1 MVFKLKQKAYG
12 SIERRKARLVAK
24 GFTQEYGIDY
34 EETFSPVVKPSTI
47 CLLLSLAITCDWSI
61 HQIDIQNAFLHGY
74 LSEDV
79 YMRHPP
85 GFVDSKY
92 PDYICQLDKALYG
105 LKQAPR
111 AWFSRL
117 SNKLLDLGFYPSK
130 ADVSLF
136 IYNKNGT
143 QLYMLIYVDNIIIIG
158 SSTSAVSHLIAQ
170 LRDDFA
176 VKDLRPLSY
185 FLGIQVSHTSKGLFL
200 SQKKYISDLLTVPT

>member
-1 MVFKLKQKAYG
+1 MVRTASEPTSYTDAMNQPLWKEAMIDEFRALLANKTWHLIPPRNDLNIIDCKWVFKLKQKADG
-12 SIERRKARLVAK
+12 SIERHKARLVAK

-47 CLLLSLAITCDWSI
+47 HLLLSLAVTCDWSI

-79 YMRHPP
+79 YMRQPS

-92 PDYICQLDKALYG
+92 PDYICKLDKALYG

-143 QLYMLIYVDNIIIIG
+143 QLYILI
-158 SSTSAVSHLIAQ
+158 
-170 LRDDFA
+170 
-176 VKDLRPLSY
+176 
-185 FLGIQVSHTSKGLFL
+185 
-200 SQKKYISDLLTVPT
+200 